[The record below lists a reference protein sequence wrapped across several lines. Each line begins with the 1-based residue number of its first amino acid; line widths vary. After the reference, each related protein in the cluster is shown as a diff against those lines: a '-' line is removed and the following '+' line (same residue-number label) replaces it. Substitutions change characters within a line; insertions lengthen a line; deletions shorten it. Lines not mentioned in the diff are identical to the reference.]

1 MLKKCVSEAKE
12 KNGTKI
18 VFKAR
23 EKDLFGAKSFFLK
36 FILKVVIAKK
46 IWKSFNFAAWSF
58 NSCIFEKYFSLE
70 DTFKSSVLRDH
81 YKHSNLIWT
90 AIHN

>member
-1 MLKKCVSEAKE
+1 MKTPWGKNLMLKKCVSEAKE

-46 IWKSFNFAAWSF
+46 I
-58 NSCIFEKYFSLE
+58 
-70 DTFKSSVLRDH
+70 
-81 YKHSNLIWT
+81 
-90 AIHN
+90 